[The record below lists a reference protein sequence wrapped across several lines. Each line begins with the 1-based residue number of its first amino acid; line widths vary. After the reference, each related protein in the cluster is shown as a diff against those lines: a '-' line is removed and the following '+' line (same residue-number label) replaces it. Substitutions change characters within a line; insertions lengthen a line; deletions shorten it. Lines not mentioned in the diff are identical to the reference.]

1 MDALLGR
8 ARDSRTGFVD
18 LVRSKKATLGS
29 SIKFTQSSS
38 SPRLII
44 FQRPACDSHETPPDT
59 LRALSDG
66 GDGDVS
72 NSDPQA

>member
-29 SIKFTQSSS
+29 SIKCTQSSS
-38 SPRLII
+38 SARLII
-44 FQRPACDSHETPPDT
+44 FQRAACDSLRRPLTP
-59 LRALSDG
+59 
-66 GDGDVS
+66 
-72 NSDPQA
+72 

>member
-29 SIKFTQSSS
+29 SWQLNKMYTVEFLWQTHHISES
-38 SPRLII
+38 
-44 FQRPACDSHETPPDT
+44 
-59 LRALSDG
+59 G
-66 GDGDVS
+66 
-72 NSDPQA
+72 